1 MELERLIE
9 TEQHNDELLRHAR
22 DEATALVNAAR
33 DAASHREAALAAE
46 VETTTRANEEAL
58 AAERDRRLA
67 DIRTATR
74 DQVARYNMADDQRV
88 HEVAQAMVEL
98 LITGGDAA

>member
-74 DQVARYNMADDQRV
+74 DQVARYNKADDQRV
-88 HEVAQAMVEL
+88 QEVAQAMVEL